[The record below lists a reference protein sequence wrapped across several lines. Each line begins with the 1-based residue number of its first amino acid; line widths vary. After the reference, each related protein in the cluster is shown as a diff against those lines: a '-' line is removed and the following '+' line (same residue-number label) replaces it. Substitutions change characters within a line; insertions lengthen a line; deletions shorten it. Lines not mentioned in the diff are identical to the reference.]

1 MIKKI
6 LKTLL
11 LVMLFGGLVSTVI
24 TYALAWVNAPSED
37 DFYSIT
43 AVDIEKNTVQ
53 ITKDGLNFECYL
65 TGIRLKEGVDVEKY
79 LGIKVCPEYK
89 NSLKDFEGVFRG
101 FLITED
107 DTVLQIKMRQN
118 GDADRDEN
126 YPVTASYHREIRDCV

>member
-11 LVMLFGGLVSTVI
+11 LIMLFGGLISTVI
-24 TYALAWVNAPSED
+24 TWALAWVNAPSEE

-43 AVDIEKNTVQ
+43 AVDIEANTVK
-53 ITKDGLNFECYL
+53 ITKDNESFECYL
-65 TGIRLKEGVDVEKY
+65 TGITLKEDIDVEKY
-79 LGIKVCPEYK
+79 LGVKVCPEYK
-89 NSLKDFEGVFRG
+89 NALKGFEGVFRG
-101 FLITED
+101 FLVMED
-107 DTVLQIKMRQN
+107 DTILQIKMRQN

>member
-6 LKTLL
+6 IKGLL
-11 LVMLFGGLVSTVI
+11 LTMLLGGLVSTVI
-24 TYALAWVNAPSED
+24 TWALAWINTPSQE

-43 AVDIEKNTVQ
+43 AVDIETNTVQ

-65 TGIRLKEGVDVEKY
+65 TGIILKEDCDVEKY

-89 NSLKDFEGVFRG
+89 NSLKGFEGVFRG

-107 DTVLQIKMRQN
+107 DTVLQIQMRQN

>member
-6 LKTLL
+6 LKILL
-11 LVMLFGGLVSTVI
+11 FTMLFGGLVSTVI
-24 TYALAWVNAPSED
+24 TYALAWINTPGED

-43 AVDIEKNTVQ
+43 AVNVEKNTVQ

-65 TGIRLKEGVDVEKY
+65 TGITLKEGIDVEKY

-89 NSLKDFEGVFRG
+89 NALKNFEGVFRG